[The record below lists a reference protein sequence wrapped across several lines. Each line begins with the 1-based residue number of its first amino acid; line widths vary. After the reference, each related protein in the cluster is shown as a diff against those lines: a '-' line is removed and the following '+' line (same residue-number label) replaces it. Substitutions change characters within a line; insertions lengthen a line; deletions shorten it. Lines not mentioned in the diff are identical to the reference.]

1 MMAEKENTA
10 GARTIREEDIGTVKI
25 ADDVVAMIAG
35 YASREVDGVAE
46 MAGVGYT
53 SQPLFGRQQ
62 RNRNNRNRGVRVD
75 VSESGVRV
83 DLDVVLSYGYNIP
96 TTSAKIQQRVKQA
109 IENMTGLK
117 VLDVNVR
124 IAGIDM
130 PQGTDKSKE

>member
-1 MMAEKENTA
+1 M
-10 GARTIREEDIGTVKI
+10 KI

-35 YASREVDGVAE
+35 YAAREVDGVAE

>member
-1 MMAEKENTA
+1 MAEKESN
-10 GARTIREEDIGTVKI
+10 RTNREEDIGTVKI

-35 YASREVDGVAE
+35 YAAREVDGVAD

-53 SQPLFGRQQ
+53 SQPLFGKSNKS
-62 RNRNNRNRGVRVD
+62 RNKNRGVRVD
-75 VSESGVRV
+75 VSEQGVKV
-83 DLDVVLSYGYNIP
+83 DLDVVLGYGFNIP

-109 IENMTGLK
+109 IENMTGLN

-130 PQGTDKSKE
+130 PGAHTSEETK

>member
-1 MMAEKENTA
+1 MAEKENTA

-35 YASREVDGVAE
+35 YAAREVDGVAE

-96 TTSAKIQQRVKQA
+96 TTSAKIQQHDRAQGPRCQRAHCGNRHAAGNRQEQGVTP
-109 IENMTGLK
+109 IETNE
-117 VLDVNVR
+117 
-124 IAGIDM
+124 
-130 PQGTDKSKE
+130 S